1 MGIPGAKA
9 HNVGISF
16 KVDGV
21 QRRRQ
26 GFLSQAEAQDAL
38 DEARAA
44 VLNPAPQA
52 APAASG
58 MTFGEACER
67 YLKAKARKA
76 SCSRISGL

>member
-16 KVDGV
+16 KDDGV